1 MNSPVAL
8 MAVDKAIHQSDSL
21 LHPFLLATDQAESDR
36 HLERLIRESAEP
48 VIRGI
53 LRRRI
58 YLYEDRPGGAR
69 QSQDEQDAEDVRG
82 EVIVQL
88 LTRLRE
94 LKNHPAGEGISNF
107 RAYVAVT
114 TYRACDQRLRQ
125 RYPQRWRLKSR
136 LRYLLTHQRGLAL
149 WQSDAGEWVGGFT
162 AWQAEKKAPLQSGRL
177 QQLRDQPHALAQKIL
192 GDGDAR
198 RMNPADVVAA
208 ILNWVGHPVALDDLV
223 NIVADWQGVR
233 DAERTSAFHPDGDD
247 DSDQQ
252 EALEQIPDL
261 RANVNVAMD
270 QRTHLQWLWTEIRQ
284 LPPRQCAALLLNLR
298 DAQGRGVIALFPLT
312 GVATM
317 RQIAQA
323 LQMPPEKFAQLWNDL
338 PLDDET
344 IAQHLGVTRQ
354 QVINLRKVARERL
367 GRRLRAWEEGA

>member
-1 MNSPVAL
+1 MVGHEVAS
-8 MAVDKAIHQSDSL
+8 QSDSL
-21 LHPFLLATDQAESDR
+21 LQPFLLATDQIESDR

-48 VIRGI
+48 VIQGI
-53 LRRRI
+53 LRRRM
-58 YLYEDRPGGAR
+58 YVHENRAGGAR
-69 QSQDEQDAEDVRG
+69 QTQEEQDAEDVRG

-94 LKNHPAGEGISNF
+94 LKSNPHSGGISNF

-125 RYPQRWRLKSR
+125 RYPQRWRLKNR

-149 WQSDAGEWVGGFT
+149 WQNDEGEWIGGFA
-162 AWQAEKKAPLQSGRL
+162 AWQATKKLPVQSGRL
-177 QQLRDQPHALAQKIL
+177 QQLRDQPQALAPKIL
-192 GDGDAR
+192 GDQGDQDAR
-198 RMNPADVVAA
+198 RMNPADIVAT
-208 ILNWVGHPVALDDLV
+208 ILNWVGHPVTLDDLV
-223 NIVADWQGVR
+223 NIVADWQGIR
-233 DAERTSAFHPDGDD
+233 DSSAMGAFPPNGDD
-247 DSDQQ
+247 DDDH

-261 RANVNVAMD
+261 RANVNVAVD
-270 QRTHLQWLWTEIRQ
+270 QRAHLRWLWTEIRQ

-344 IAQHLGVTRQ
+344 IAQHLGITRQ

-367 GRRLRAWEEGA
+367 GRRLRVWEEET